1 LKPDVHVRKISVPT
15 THRKIHT
22 LPVAK
27 MVRKRATVY
36 SEKQM
41 TFMNGTRSEMLKTF
55 MKNWLMLE
63 AQVGFR
69 EKEARLSTPETF
81 ENDKTL
87 LVP

>member
-1 LKPDVHVRKISVPT
+1 
-15 THRKIHT
+15 
-22 LPVAK
+22 
-27 MVRKRATVY
+27 
-36 SEKQM
+36 M